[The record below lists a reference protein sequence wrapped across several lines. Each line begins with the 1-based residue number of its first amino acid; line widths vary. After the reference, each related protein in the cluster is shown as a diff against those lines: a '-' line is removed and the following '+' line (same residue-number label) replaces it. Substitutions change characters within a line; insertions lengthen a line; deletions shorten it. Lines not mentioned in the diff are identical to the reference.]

1 MRILLC
7 VDELQMF
14 LSKYLLKRLV
24 RFDNKGGDRVIVQN
38 LPLSMI
44 RLILQTFHYLPI
56 GKLTNAKDLLYFY
69 LDIIDLIMNNDTRCQ
84 MISLVTDIFCD
95 DYLQLDIVLKLE
107 EKLDSTNIDIIK
119 QVLSTLITLQF
130 NESTDRRIREKIIPM
145 IMTGILDVKVE
156 CFNYL
161 FETSTKMNMFETI
174 LLFRDIATVSNR
186 RSDHLTCS
194 IIDNFQN
201 VENLFE
207 CFEHYFNSSRILF
220 RTCQEKHPITAD
232 LCLKINSYFLFDF
245 FIGILLTNRSY
256 YNNLKTFI
264 KKLGEN
270 SSIIRLIYLYLTS
283 NISFVN
289 KYAQQIFRFSISIF
303 QQLSFGNFSTI
314 TTTNNSLSSTNLI
327 HLQIGLQLSIM
338 LIDLLFSI
346 SHNIKY
352 IPDFHE
358 QIISTLVRMAI
369 IFQNRYLQRL
379 QILKLLKR
387 FCYRY
392 KTKMLTCESYLKN
405 LFEYIDIFRGDHLR
419 LVFSILASMYNTG
432 VYNDLNM
439 FVTKCLIQPHKEK
452 ARGVFGA
459 IEIFRSLLLRYV
471 ADTTQAS
478 SSIDPTTRLNGK
490 LSNHENELKDL
501 LGLVQSSGMQCPQTL
516 ALFYDEL
523 ATILGSANT
532 KQFSSSSMQ
541 IDTQSLNWFAI
552 SAADMFQEAFLND
565 SNISITSNS
574 LDINRFPQQTRIVY
588 DFNEQI
594 PNAAI
599 LNLANI
605 ISKYHQYRT
614 MSDTSS
620 SPILLAPM
628 LRLIVLA
635 SWSNIDQVDAVL
647 QCSLRIPD
655 ICSSN
660 NIDIDI
666 PKSLEFYRNKL
677 KELSNSSLNILCD
690 VYYYASRLFREILN
704 LLSLTINS
712 NQSLISIRLEQLT
725 DIEEYFSICV
735 QICRQQ
741 YGFYEPI
748 CSNLEINKL
757 KKITKKIKPN
767 KQQGI
772 K

>member
-1 MRILLC
+1 
-7 VDELQMF
+7 
-14 LSKYLLKRLV
+14 
-24 RFDNKGGDRVIVQN
+24 
-38 LPLSMI
+38 
-44 RLILQTFHYLPI
+44 
-56 GKLTNAKDLLYFY
+56 
-69 LDIIDLIMNNDTRCQ
+69 
-84 MISLVTDIFCD
+84 
-95 DYLQLDIVLKLE
+95 
-107 EKLDSTNIDIIK
+107 
-119 QVLSTLITLQF
+119 
-130 NESTDRRIREKIIPM
+130 
-145 IMTGILDVKVE
+145 
-156 CFNYL
+156 
-161 FETSTKMNMFETI
+161 
-174 LLFRDIATVSNR
+174 
-186 RSDHLTCS
+186 
-194 IIDNFQN
+194 
-201 VENLFE
+201 
-207 CFEHYFNSSRILF
+207 
-220 RTCQEKHPITAD
+220 
-232 LCLKINSYFLFDF
+232 
-245 FIGILLTNRSY
+245 
-256 YNNLKTFI
+256 
-264 KKLGEN
+264 GEDP
-270 SSIIRLIYLYLTS
+270 SIIRSIHTHLTS

-289 KYAQQIFRFSISIF
+289 KYAQHIFRFSVAIF
-303 QQLSFGNFSTI
+303 QQLSFGNFPTI
-314 TTTNNSLSSTNLI
+314 ITTNNSLSSTNLI
-327 HLQIGLQLSIM
+327 HLQIGLQLAVM

-346 SHNIKY
+346 SHDIKH

-358 QIISTLVRMAI
+358 QIISGLVRMAI

-405 LFEYIDIFRGDHLR
+405 LFEYIDVFRGDHLR

-459 IEIFRSLLLRYV
+459 IEIFRSLLLRHV
-471 ADTTQAS
+471 ADLAQAPNNS
-478 SSIDPTTRLNGK
+478 NTRVDGK
-490 LSNHENELKDL
+490 TSNHENELKDL

-523 ATILGSANT
+523 ATILGSANA
-532 KQFSSSSMQ
+532 KQFQQQQHSSTSSQ

-565 SNISITSNS
+565 SNISLTSNS
-574 LDINRFPQQTRIVY
+574 LDNNRFPQQTRIVY
-588 DFNEQI
+588 NFDGQI
-594 PNAAI
+594 PNASV

-655 ICSSN
+655 INLSN
-660 NIDIDI
+660 DIDIDV
-666 PKSLEFYRNKL
+666 PRSLEIYRDKL
-677 KELSNSSLNILCD
+677 KELSNLSLNILCD
-690 VYYYASRLFREILN
+690 VYYYASRLFREICN
-704 LLSLTINS
+704 LLSSTINQ
-712 NQSLISIRLEQLT
+712 NELLISTRLEQLT
-725 DIEEYFSICV
+725 DIEEHFSICV

-748 CSNLEINKL
+748 CSNIERNTM
-757 KKITKKIKPN
+757 KKNTKKPTATTNKTKVT
-767 KQQGI
+767 KQQGT
-772 K
+772 